1 MIQSRATSRSASVPA
16 PIGGW
21 NARDPLAAM
30 PATDAVILDNWYPT
44 ASDVRVRQGMTEW
57 ATGLPG
63 RVETVMQYSS
73 GTTDKMYAI
82 AGGEVFDV
90 TTAGAVGS
98 AETTF
103 TNSRIQHEH
112 FTTAAGNYLMCCN
125 GVDAPQHYNG
135 SAWATP
141 SITSVTGG
149 ASTLVQPCSFKSR
162 LFFVQVDTL
171 SVWYLAVNSIAGTA
185 TELNLGGIFQDGGH
199 IVAMGNWTLDAG
211 SGVDDHVVFVTSN
224 GEVAVYAGTDPTSSS
239 TWSLVGVYRIG
250 APVGRRCLVKYAGDL
265 LIICQDGVYPLSA
278 ALQSTR
284 LDQTQAITDKIR
296 SAISTATGIY
306 KSNFGWQL
314 MPYPKENA
322 LLINV
327 PLSTTVSH
335 QYVMNAL
342 TGAWCRF
349 KGWDAASMCLFND
362 DLYYGGANVVYRA
375 WYGSNDDGNDIN
387 TDAKQAFS
395 DFGAPSLVKHF
406 KMVKPYIGTN
416 STLAPGIVLNVDYSD
431 RVVIG
436 TGDAVPVD
444 AGVWGTSL
452 WGTAK
457 WGGSLQTLKKWR
469 NVSGVGFTAS
479 LRMATNTKN
488 SDARWYSTDFLFEV
502 GGVL

>member
-1 MIQSRATSRSASVPA
+1 VIPSRATSQSVSIPA
-16 PIGGW
+16 PTGGW
-21 NARDPLAAM
+21 NARDPLASM

-44 ASDVRVRQGMTEW
+44 QSDVRVRSGMTSW
-57 ATGLPG
+57 ATGLAG
-63 RVETVMQYSS
+63 RVETLMPYSS
-73 GTTDKMYAI
+73 TTASKMYAV
-82 AGGEVFDV
+82 AGGDVVDV
-90 TTAGAVGS
+90 TIAGAVGA

-103 TNSRIQHEH
+103 TNSRIQYEH

-162 LFFVQVDTL
+162 LFFVQVDSL
-171 SVWYLAVNSIAGTA
+171 SIWYLPVNSIAGTA
-185 TELNLGGIFQDGGH
+185 TEFNLGGVFQDGGYLM
-199 IVAMGNWTLDAG
+199 AMGNWTLDAG
-211 SGVDDHVVFVTSN
+211 NGVDDHAVFVTSK
-224 GEVAVYAGTDPTSSS
+224 GEVAVYSGTDPTSSN
-239 TWSLVGVYRIG
+239 TWALVGVYRIG
-250 APVGRRCLVKYAGDL
+250 SPVGRRCLVKYAGDL

-296 SAISTATGIY
+296 SAVSSATALY
-306 KSNFGWQL
+306 KSNFGWQVL
-314 MPYPKENA
+314 PYPKENA

-327 PLSTTVSH
+327 PASSSISY

-342 TGAWCRF
+342 TGSWCRF
-349 KGWDAASMCLFND
+349 TGWDSACLCIFND
-362 DLYYGGANVVYRA
+362 DLYYGGQNVVYRA
-375 WYGSNDDGNDIN
+375 WYGSNDDGNDIS

-395 DFGAPSLVKHF
+395 SFGAPSLVKHF

-416 STLAPGIVLNVDYSD
+416 STFAPGIVLNVDYSD
-431 RVVIG
+431 KVVIG

-444 AGVWGTSL
+444 AGVWGVSL
-452 WGTAK
+452 WGTGK
-457 WGGSLQTLKKWR
+457 WGGGLQTLKKWR
-469 NVSGVGFTAS
+469 NVNGMGFTAS